1 MKRFN
6 LMPQDSAAPY
16 MDAPITR
23 TRGGNRDME
32 LILVSLPII
41 VAIALI
47 YFLQTQ
53 KTPEVRSETNTVQI
67 NKLETLKKDYATL
80 SISSKQKADVS
91 SLIEEKNKLQTNLD
105 TIKSLSLVKSI
116 PLDLLVA
123 IGRNITEKLALT
135 AINKTNSIV
144 SLEGIAR
151 DNKSLSDFMDTL
163 MKQNVFKN
171 ISVKA
176 TEYSDDYGPYKQ
188 KFVIVGML

>member
-6 LMPQDSAAPY
+6 LMPQESVTPY
-16 MDAPITR
+16 LDVPSR
-23 TRGGNRDME
+23 SSRGGNRDME

-53 KTPEVRSETNTVQI
+53 KTPEVRTETNIVQVK
-67 NKLETLKKDYATL
+67 KLEALKKEYEM
-80 SISSKQKADVS
+80 ISVS
-91 SLIEEKNKLQTNLD
+91 SQQKTDLNSLIQERNKLQTNLD

-135 AINKTNSIV
+135 AINKANGVV

-151 DNKSLSDFMDTL
+151 DNKSLSDFMETL
-163 MKQNVFKN
+163 MHQNVFKN

-176 TEYSDDYGPYKQ
+176 IEYSDDYGPYKQ
-188 KFVIVGML
+188 KFVIVGIL